1 MAASGPRLDAL
12 SLASEAVA
20 KAPKL
25 EGVPT
30 GVRGLDELFFTTE
43 FRRGKPV
50 TRPLPGFPR
59 YSAVHVTGVSDTG
72 KSLLAEQFAL
82 AQAARGE
89 GVIFVTVEVPSE
101 FVSVGLEGRRQA
113 MGLARESLDRIVLVD
128 AARHAELREDLP
140 TFLATLD
147 AALGRV
153 GARHLVVDSLTGLYE
168 AKEIAA
174 RQIARRL
181 YAYGKDRGLTAVFTS
196 QKRSGHEELSAEAAG
211 GFVVSHVMDV
221 TLVLAKKL
229 VMSTAQA
236 KVWKKPIGELVRF
249 FRIDGSRMCG
259 HDARTHFLEITP
271 EGLLVVGPPVG
282 GGESS

>member
-1 MAASGPRLDAL
+1 MAGAGPRLEAL
-12 SLASEAVA
+12 SLASEAA
-20 KAPKL
+20 ERAPEL

-30 GVRGLDELFFTTE
+30 GVPGLDELFFVTE
-43 FRRGKPV
+43 FRGGKPRV
-50 TRPLPGFPR
+50 RPLPGFPR
-59 YSAVHVTGVSDTG
+59 YAAVHVTGVSDTG

-89 GVIFVTVEVPSE
+89 GVIFVTVEVPSA
-101 FVSVGLEGRRQA
+101 FVSVGLEQRRQA
-113 MGLARESLDRIVLVD
+113 MGIERNALDRIVLVD

-140 TFLATLD
+140 TLLSTLD
-147 AALGRV
+147 VALGKV

-174 RQIARRL
+174 RQIVRRI
-181 YAYGKDRGLTAVFTS
+181 YAYTKDRELTAVFTS

-236 KVWKKPIGELVRF
+236 RIWKKPIGELVRF
-249 FRIDGSRMCG
+249 FRIDGSRMSG

-282 GGESS
+282 GGEET